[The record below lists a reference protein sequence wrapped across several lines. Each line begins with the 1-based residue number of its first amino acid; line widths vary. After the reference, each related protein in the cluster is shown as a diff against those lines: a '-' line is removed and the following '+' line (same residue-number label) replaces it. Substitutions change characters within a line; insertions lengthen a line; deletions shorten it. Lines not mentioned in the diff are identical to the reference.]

1 MATFDP
7 DAYLAKSGGFDPDKY
22 LGVEAPVADET
33 ARLAA
38 RYPAPLSDKAKSFAI
53 LH

>member
-7 DAYLAKSGGFDPDKY
+7 DAYLGKSTGFDPDKY

-33 ARLAA
+33 QRLAA
-38 RYPAPLSDKAKSFAI
+38 R
-53 LH
+53 